1 NQIIK
6 GTAPLPTMAF
16 AYLIVG
22 SRYRWELVLTVLLL
36 TAGACHHTFPPRGCC
51 VIAVPPKAFRSSV
64 EGIVAAILAVLALSL
79 KQVIYERLLANSSV
93 SGLVPFVIIAWQFAL
108 SIPVLL
114 AMWVADVNDERGRVI
129 DFWRTSPQTGVWIV
143 AASSALA
150 LSYNLSSILLTKV
163 TSALT
168 LNVIASLKFILTIII
183 PGVIEQVFA
192 VYNWFGVG
200 IYFVCLCVYSYLEIP
215 LEVEKYEHALKLD
228 EEEGDRFFLSPG
240 GKFIQKTPIL

>member
-1 NQIIK
+1 MP
-6 GTAPLPTMAF
+6 TAC
-16 AYLIVG
+16 
-22 SRYRWELVLTVLLL
+22 S
-36 TAGACHHTFPPRGCC
+36 
-51 VIAVPPKAFRSSV
+51 
-64 EGIVAAILAVLALSL
+64 
-79 KQVIYERLLANSSV
+79 
-93 SGLVPFVIIAWQFAL
+93 
-108 SIPVLL
+108 
-114 AMWVADVNDERGRVI
+114 
-129 DFWRTSPQTGVWIV
+129 
-143 AASSALA
+143 
-150 LSYNLSSILLTKV
+150 KV

-240 GKFIQKTPIL
+240 GKFIQKTPILFMTPMSHTLVILPGVERGESDRLWGHHLVQKEDDHGKTGCFDKILCCSGPEDMHPVK